1 MKLSSI
7 TLVGRET
14 LNSVLV
20 HTKHCRFFFILL
32 NTVYKNILL
41 NIMSL
46 KMKSKRSVFFLYIKN
61 EHVDFKEC
69 TNGKY
74 SYGSGGTQGT

>member
-1 MKLSSI
+1 LKLSSI

-20 HTKHCRFFFILL
+20 HS
-32 NTVYKNILL
+32 YILL

-46 KMKSKRSVFFLYIKN
+46 KMKSKRSVFFFFTKN

-74 SYGSGGTQGT
+74 SYGSGGTQET

>member
-1 MKLSSI
+1 
-7 TLVGRET
+7 
-14 LNSVLV
+14 
-20 HTKHCRFFFILL
+20 
-32 NTVYKNILL
+32 
-41 NIMSL
+41 
-46 KMKSKRSVFFLYIKN
+46 MKSKRSVFFLYIKN

>member
-1 MKLSSI
+1 LCIHVIACLRNKSYLKLSSI

-20 HTKHCRFFFILL
+20 HS
-32 NTVYKNILL
+32 YILL

-46 KMKSKRSVFFLYIKN
+46 KMKSKRSVFFIYIKN